1 MSAKV
6 KNPVKKSTDVEK
18 PVGRMPVYIQKTGK
32 LTKYMEL
39 DKSMLVRYIY
49 LDKIAG
55 HQLNN
60 NLVVVNAERAN
71 KSVVLKTQRFPIGI
85 ILGQNDMGKVKY
97 VVAFCSPKENFSRKK
112 ALQIAMGRYYA
123 KYRMGRY
130 IEYSE
135 DWNEI
140 SQIPSKYKKGVIGN
154 MVKNQVSKFI
164 QALERKSNG

>member
-18 PVGRMPVYIQKTGK
+18 AVQRKPIYLQKSGK

-39 DKSMLVRYIY
+39 DSSMLVRYIY
-49 LDKIAG
+49 LDKVAG
-55 HQLNN
+55 HQLND
-60 NLVVVNAERAN
+60 NLIVVNGERTN
-71 KSVVLKTQRFPIGI
+71 KTVTLKTQRLPIGI
-85 ILGQNDMGKVKY
+85 MLGQNDMGKVKY
-97 VVAFCSPKENFSRKK
+97 VVAFCSPKESFSRKK

-154 MVKNQVSKFI
+154 MVKSQVSNFI